1 MGIRPYRH
9 FGWPRQ
15 MLRRGV
21 PAIGWSLLAVAVIGL
36 ISLLALLPD
45 VKTVL
50 SKPIEPART
59 SKILAADGSI
69 IMSYGRYYHQPV
81 PLEKISPALVQAV
94 LATEDRRFYRHGGL
108 DPVGISRAVFRNL
121 GNGGIREGGSTLTQ
135 QLARILFLSNERTW
149 TRKLKEAVL
158 AIRLER
164 ALSKRQI
171 LALYLNNV
179 YFGEGAYGVEA
190 ASRVYLHKSSENLAP
205 EEAALLAGL
214 IQAPARYSP
223 FHNPMAAKLRRNR
236 VLMAMAATGT
246 MTSNEAER
254 LGAMPV
260 QVNPLGRALAAPDK
274 FPFFNRAVLQEA
286 LIALKMKE
294 ADFWKAGY
302 RVHTTLDPKAQ
313 RIAQRQV
320 RRLLSS
326 RGGGPRQGGLIS
338 LDPRNRIIAYVG
350 GRDFDAHQ
358 FDHIRLAHRQAGSL
372 FKVFVYAAAF
382 KQGMTPTTQ
391 YEDSYIRVGK
401 WTPHNY
407 DRRYHGRMTLAR
419 ALIRSDN
426 VIAVK
431 VLQDVKPETVVRLAQ
446 AMGVRSR
453 LEPNLSLALGAADIT
468 LEEMTGAFSVLRAKG
483 VYRKPY
489 AIERIEAPD
498 GKMVYSHSTEERTV
512 LDQVT
517 CDTMVRVMREVMRQ
531 GTGRAANFGID
542 AAGKTG
548 TSDEHRD
555 AWFVGFTP
563 EVTTGVWVG
572 NDDNS
577 KMSKVV
583 GGTIPALIWRG
594 YMAGLL
600 AGREPHHFDLAKAL
614 PLDKRT
620 SMRTRSPIL
629 NDEPVTPWA
638 IGSTPLAER
647 LAVLF
652 ENRRQ
657 HVSLKPKDGPGV
669 MAERKLV
676 AARRQWRETQLRERK
691 PIRKRKPFKK
701 LGKAWTRLKKD
712 LRALDHSASHP
723 ED

>member
-1 MGIRPYRH
+1 
-9 FGWPRQ
+9 
-15 MLRRGV
+15 L
-21 PAIGWSLLAVAVIGL
+21 SLLAVAIIGL
-36 ISLLALLPD
+36 ISILALLPD
-45 VKTVL
+45 VRMAL
-50 SKPIEPART
+50 SKSIAPTRT
-59 SKILAADGSI
+59 SQILAADGSV

-81 PLEKISPALVQAV
+81 PLEKISPDLVQAV
-94 LATEDRRFYRHGGL
+94 LATEDRRFYQHGGL

-121 GNGGIREGGSTLTQ
+121 GKGGIREGGSTISQ

-149 TRKLKEAVL
+149 IRKFKEAVL

-164 ALSKRQI
+164 RLSKRQI

-190 ASRVYLHKSSENLAP
+190 ASRVYLHKSAENLAP
-205 EEAALLAGL
+205 EEAAMLAGL
-214 IQAPARYSP
+214 IQAPARYNP
-223 FHNPMAAKLRRNR
+223 FRNPPAAKLRRNQ
-236 VLMAMAATGT
+236 VLMAMVATGT
-246 MTSNEAER
+246 IPTQEAAH
-254 LGAMPV
+254 LSATPV
-260 QVNPLGRALAAPDK
+260 RVNPLGRELAAPDK
-274 FPFFNRAVLQEA
+274 FPFFNRAVLQEV
-286 LIALKMKE
+286 LLELKMQE
-294 ADFWKAGY
+294 PDFWKAGY
-302 RVHTTLDPKAQ
+302 RIHATLDPKAQ

-320 RRLLSS
+320 RRLLSA
-326 RGGGPRQGGLIS
+326 RGGGPKQGGLIS
-338 LDPRNRIIAYVG
+338 LDRQNRIIAYVG
-350 GRDFDAHQ
+350 GRDFDTHQ

-372 FKVFVYAAAF
+372 FKVFVYTAAF
-382 KQGMTPTTQ
+382 KQGMMPATQ

-431 VLQDVKPETVVRLAQ
+431 VLQDIKPETVVRLAQ

-498 GKMVYSHSTEERTV
+498 GKIVYSNAPDERTV
-512 LDQVT
+512 LDRVT

-594 YMAGLL
+594 YMSGLL
-600 AGREPHHFDLAKAL
+600 AGREPHRFDLANAL
-614 PLDKRT
+614 PLDKRA
-620 SMRTRSPIL
+620 STRAQSPLL
-629 NDEPVTPWA
+629 NDGSLMPWA
-638 IGSTPLAER
+638 IGSRSLAEHW
-647 LAVLF
+647 AVQF
-652 ENRRQ
+652 ENRRR
-657 HVSLKPKDGPGV
+657 HVSLTPQDGPRA
-669 MAERKLV
+669 MADRKSV
-676 AARRQWRETQLRERK
+676 ASRRQWRETQLRERK
-691 PIRKRKPFKK
+691 PLRKRKPFKK

-712 LRALDHSASHP
+712 LRALDHQASHP